1 MNRNTIR
8 TIILLATISLVGIVV
23 TQIYWVKKAY
33 NIQEKQFNEKVVLA
47 LNSVVKSI
55 KKINKDTVEYSGN
68 PVKQVSTDYYIV
80 SINDTIHPFLLERL
94 LREAFHR
101 RNINTDFEYVIYDC
115 FTDSIVFGDYIDIST
130 KEKSQ
135 LQKTSKTF
143 HSEFDNHYFGVYF
156 PNKSTFIIQQ
166 MEIWLFSSI
175 VILVIV
181 IFFSYTINVILQ
193 QKRLGEI
200 KNDFIN
206 NITHEFK
213 TPISTIQLSANMLL
227 QENICENPARLKH
240 YAEIIKEEN
249 QRLKHQVDKVLQ
261 LATLEKDKLK
271 LENNEVDIHEI
282 ISKSVS
288 SFELLLK
295 EKNGTITTRLHALKH
310 RMKADKVHL
319 GNIFYNLIDN
329 AVKYSKENPEIMIE
343 TYNVSNQIIIKIS
356 DNGIGIKKENLK
368 HIFDKFYREP
378 TGNIHDVKG
387 FGLGLHYVKTIVD
400 VYGGKIQVHS
410 TEGKGTT
417 FVITFKNVY

>member
-8 TIILLATISLVGIVV
+8 TIILLATVSLIGIVV

-33 NIQEKQFNEKVVLA
+33 TIQEKQFNEKVVLA

-55 KKINKDTVEYSGN
+55 KKINNDTIEYSGN
-68 PVKQVSTDYYIV
+68 PVKQVSTGYYIV

-101 RNINTDFEYVIYDC
+101 RNIDTDFEYVIYDC
-115 FTDSIVFGDYIDIST
+115 FTDSIVFGDYIDISS
-130 KEKSQ
+130 KEKNR

-156 PNKSTFIIQQ
+156 PNKSTFIIRK
-166 MEIWLFSSI
+166 MEIWLFSSA
-175 VILVIV
+175 VILIII

-227 QENICENPARLKH
+227 QENICENKARLKH

-261 LATLEKDKLK
+261 LATLEKDTLK

-295 EKNGTITTRLHALKH
+295 EKNGTITTHLHALKH

-329 AVKYSKENPEIMIE
+329 AVKYSKENPEIVIE
-343 TYNVSNQIIIKIS
+343 TANSANEIIIKIS

-410 TEGKGTT
+410 AEGKGTT